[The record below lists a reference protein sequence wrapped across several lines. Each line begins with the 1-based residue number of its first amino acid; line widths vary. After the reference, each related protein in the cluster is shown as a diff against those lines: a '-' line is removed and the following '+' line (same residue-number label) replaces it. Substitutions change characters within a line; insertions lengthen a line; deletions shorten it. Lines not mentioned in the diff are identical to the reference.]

1 MPVGVYV
8 RKRRSISEALL
19 PRVDR
24 SGGDD
29 ACWPFTGTRGK
40 NGYGQ
45 LRVNGGRIYAHRAA
59 LELSTGEKLQPGV
72 CVLHRCDNP
81 PCCNP
86 AHLFP
91 GNQSDNV
98 ADMLSKGRNGHGPL
112 MAGAGHPMAR
122 LSESE
127 VSELRQLSM
136 RGLGC
141 VRLSSLFG
149 ISKSQVKRIVRREN
163 WRHVK

>member
-1 MPVGVYV
+1 
-8 RKRRSISEALL
+8 
-19 PRVDR
+19 
-24 SGGDD
+24 
-29 ACWPFTGTRGK
+29 
-40 NGYGQ
+40 
-45 LRVNGGRIYAHRAA
+45 
-59 LELSTGEKLQPGV
+59 
-72 CVLHRCDNP
+72 
-81 PCCNP
+81 
-86 AHLFP
+86 
-91 GNQSDNV
+91 
-98 ADMLSKGRNGHGPL
+98 
-112 MAGAGHPMAR
+112 MAR